1 MSIFFR
7 PEKGGPCILGSSEYL
22 HHCEAATKRRKNHRI
37 IGYAVMTPRYWV
49 AYALLLL
56 IIVVTH
62 TSAISLNDLIKQQPK
77 DQQERL
83 MREARGAGT

>member
-1 MSIFFR
+1 MM
-7 PEKGGPCILGSSEYL
+7 L
-22 HHCEAATKRRKNHRI
+22 
-37 IGYAVMTPRYWV
+37 RYWV

>member
-1 MSIFFR
+1 MM
-7 PEKGGPCILGSSEYL
+7 L
-22 HHCEAATKRRKNHRI
+22 
-37 IGYAVMTPRYWV
+37 RYWV

-56 IIVVTH
+56 VGATH